1 MNGHEFEILPAIS
14 TFFIALSAVLVGIG
28 WYQIIQKKRE
38 AHQKTMFWAA
48 VTAIV
53 FFIIYVSRT
62 IFVGNTTWGGPDSLK
77 TIYLIFLFFHIV
89 LATVAAVFGITTL
102 TLGYKKKYAKHRK
115 LGRVTAVIWFITAI
129 TGVTVYFLLYIFYP
143 GGHTQPFID
152 ALFRQ

>member
-1 MNGHEFEILPAIS
+1 MSDLEFEIMPALS
-14 TFFIALSAVLVGIG
+14 TFFIALSAILVAIG
-28 WYQIIQKKRE
+28 WRKILKKQRE

-48 VTAIV
+48 VSAII
-53 FFIIYVSRT
+53 FFIIYASRT

-77 TIYLIFLFFHIV
+77 TIYLVFLFFHIV

-102 TLGYKKKYAKHRK
+102 VLGYRKKYSKHRK

-129 TGVTVYFLLYIFYP
+129 TGVTVYVLLYILYP
-143 GGHTQPFID
+143 GGHTEPFID

>member
-1 MNGHEFEILPAIS
+1 MEQLEFEILPALS
-14 TFFIALSAVLVGIG
+14 TFFIALSAILVAIG
-28 WYQIIQKKRE
+28 WYLIIHKKRE

-48 VTAIV
+48 ITAII
-53 FFIIYVSRT
+53 FFIIYASRT
-62 IFVGNTTWGGPDSLK
+62 IFIGNTTWGGPDNLK
-77 TIYLIFLFFHIV
+77 TIYLVFLFFHIV

-115 LGRVTAVIWFITAI
+115 LGRVTAVIWFVTAI
-129 TGVTVYFLLYIFYP
+129 TGVTVYFLLYILYP